1 MLENKKRE
9 QCCGCSA
16 CYSICPGKAISMMP
30 DKEGFFYPS
39 INKEKCINCGLCEKI
54 CPVLTKIA
62 EPKNESVHWALQYT
76 VEEKRVC
83 STAGGAFSL
92 VADYILEND
101 GVVFGVGYDEKMV
114 VCHKYTES
122 SEGLI
127 KMRGSKYVQSYLGDT
142 FTLVKAYVEKGKPVL
157 FVGTPCQVHGLKN
170 YIGEHDNLYTID
182 LLCLGVSS
190 PMLFGKWIEYVQH
203 KFHGIVS
210 DVQFRNKRYGYA
222 TTNVRVYLENGK
234 EYDQKYETR
243 NYAKTFFDHY
253 NVRPSC
259 YECNFREIPRV
270 SDFTIGDCTSIGLYS
285 SEMDDDKGTTNVWA
299 HTGKAKTLLRML
311 QKRTRNVVIKSCCNN
326 VIGGHKRQVPTPQ
339 DRENFFDDAVKLDF
353 EVFIN
358 KWEPNNLKGRLGEL
372 ARPIVNKCPPCIKK
386 YIFGLLR
393 KYKTKKF
400 SDQVKKVNQE

>member
-16 CYSICPGKAISMMP
+16 CYNICPKKAITMLP
-30 DKEGFFYPS
+30 DKEGFLYPA
-39 INKEKCINCGLCEKI
+39 IDKEKCINCGLCEKI
-54 CPVLTKIA
+54 CPGKRGVA
-62 EPKNESVHWALQYT
+62 EPKYVSVHWALQYT
-76 VEEKRVC
+76 VEAKRAS

-92 VADYILEND
+92 VADYILDNN

-122 SEGLI
+122 SEGLTE
-127 KMRGSKYVQSYLGDT
+127 MRGSKYVQSYLGDT
-142 FTLVKAYVEKGKPVL
+142 FALVQTYVKKGKPVL

-170 YIGEHDNLYTID
+170 YIGECDNLYTID

-190 PMLFGKWIEYVQH
+190 PMLFEKWIEYLQQ
-203 KFHGIVS
+203 KFHSAVS
-210 DVQFRNKRYGYA
+210 NVQFRNKRYGYA
-222 TTNVRVYLENGK
+222 TTNVRIYLENGK

-285 SEMDDDKGTTNVWA
+285 SEMDDDKGTTNIWA
-299 HTGKAKTLLRML
+299 HTEKGRVLLSLL
-311 QKRTRNVVIKSCCNN
+311 QERTRKVIIESCCSN
-326 VIGGHKRQVPTPQ
+326 VIGGHKRQIPTPQ
-339 DRENFFDDAVKLDF
+339 GREIFFADAIKLDF

-358 KWEPNNLKGRLGEL
+358 KWVPNNLKGKVGEL
-372 ARPIVNKCPPCIKK
+372 IRPIINQMPPCMKIR
-386 YIFGLLR
+386 IFGLMR
-393 KYKTKKF
+393 KYKAKKF
-400 SDQVKKVNQE
+400 NDQVKQVNQE